1 MKPTGTLLR
10 VLNVRSSEWGLVKTL
25 YLFEFFQG
33 AGIAFFFTSAFAL
46 FLDKFHISE
55 LPKVL
60 IYSSFL
66 LWIAGYVYSRLEAKL
81 AVPT

>member
-1 MKPTGTLLR
+1 MKPTRTLLR
-10 VLNVRSSEWGLVKTL
+10 ILNVRSSEWKLVRTL
-25 YLFEFFQG
+25 FIFEFFQG

-66 LWIAGYVYSRLEAKL
+66 LWMVGYVYSKL
-81 AVPT
+81 